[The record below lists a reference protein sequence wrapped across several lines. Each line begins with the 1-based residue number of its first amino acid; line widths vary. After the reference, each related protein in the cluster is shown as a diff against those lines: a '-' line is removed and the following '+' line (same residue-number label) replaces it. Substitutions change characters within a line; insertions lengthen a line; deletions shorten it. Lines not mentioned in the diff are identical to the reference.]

1 MAIALKKGIEKG
13 VQTYATVSDKVKSHA
28 DDPYF
33 VKKAEEAKETIKEF
47 GVPDIKKKW
56 LTL

>member
-28 DDPYF
+28 GDPYF

-47 GVPDIKKKW
+47 GVPDLKKK
-56 LTL
+56 